1 MPFSYLD
8 HEADVGLEATGSS
21 VAEALES
28 GVRGM
33 LELMVDTKTV
43 RPIRR
48 TEVTAEGSDLGGL
61 FVALLNA
68 VLARRDI
75 SGQFFCKFD
84 LETLEA
90 DSKRLKVAGTLWGEP
105 VDTERHD
112 IATEVKAATYSGLR
126 VIDEPGHVTLRCLLD
141 I

>member
-8 HEADVGLEATGSS
+8 HESDVGLESTGSS
-21 VAEALES
+21 VLEALES
-28 GVRGM
+28 GVQGM

-43 RPIRR
+43 RPICK
-48 TEVTAEGSDLGGL
+48 TEVTAEGNDLGGL

-68 VLARRDI
+68 VLAQRDI
-75 SGQFFCKFD
+75 SGQFFSKFD
-84 LETLEA
+84 LQRLET
-90 DSKRLKVAGTLWGEP
+90 DSEKLKVAGTLWGEP

-112 IATEVKAATYSGLR
+112 VGAEVKAATYSGLR
-126 VIDEPGHVTLRCLLD
+126 VIDEPGHVTFRCLLD